1 MSTRSIIRVKLGGA
15 YRVCQYVQSDGY
27 PTWRGVEVLLFT
39 RDLMEKGLET
49 TFRNKV
55 ERSKSVLNKLK
66 SGQKRVPR
74 CDWLI
79 SSNITVG
86 KGYPCETMTGAP
98 TNTVRDKL
106 MDMAWNARLIDISED
121 PYGNKR
127 RSWYEAIEHL
137 FAEGKINKREAAWL
151 AVAGRDS
158 GIGALKWMMAHDTAM
173 TFYMPEELYALPP
186 GGGPAGC
193 DYIWGDYIIDLDER
207 SVVCGYHGKTVSVS
221 FNELLSIREKAI
233 KDLMKNFEDSV

>member
-1 MSTRSIIRVKLGGA
+1 M
-15 YRVCQYVQSDGY
+15 
-27 PTWRGVEVLLFT
+27 
-39 RDLMEKGLET
+39 
-49 TFRNKV
+49 
-55 ERSKSVLNKLK
+55 
-66 SGQKRVPR
+66 PR

-106 MDMAWNARLIDISED
+106 MDIAWNARLIDISED

-151 AVAGRDS
+151 TVAGRDS

-186 GGGPAGC
+186 GGGPLPGTGVSAPVPEPPG
-193 DYIWGDYIIDLDER
+193 EAVPP
-207 SVVCGYHGKTVSVS
+207 SVHGKTVSVS
-221 FNELLSIREKAI
+221 FDELLSMREEAI